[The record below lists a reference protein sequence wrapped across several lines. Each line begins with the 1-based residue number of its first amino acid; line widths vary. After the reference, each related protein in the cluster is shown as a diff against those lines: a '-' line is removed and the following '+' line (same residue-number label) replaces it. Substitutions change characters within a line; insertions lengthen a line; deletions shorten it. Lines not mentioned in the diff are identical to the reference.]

1 MKRSDFLENITTLDE
16 LVDICIRVGMPYI
29 CEDEGL
35 LNADDYDARV
45 KEDISD
51 SWDNMQWGE
60 LGELISELPDW
71 APNMYYMGTAI
82 LEYHVADDY
91 DFNRLKQ
98 VVLNHFDADDLWDE
112 EEPVEEVSL
121 EEIEAMLLSVT
132 ALVKEVSA

>member
-51 SWDNMQWGE
+51 SWDNMQWEE

-71 APNMYYMGTAI
+71 APNMYYMGTAT
-82 LEYHVADDY
+82 LEYHVANDH
-91 DFNRLKQ
+91 DFDRLKQ

-112 EEPVEEVSL
+112 EEPGEEVSL